1 MNVLCETV
9 VMHFPKPNGLE
20 AVERLV
26 GLLVNRGTLY
36 LSWRIN
42 KGKSYRD
49 DWGRLYVDLKP
60 EPVREVLLELESL
73 LDESLVSAFSGNVV
87 HRIIARRH

>member
-1 MNVLCETV
+1 
-9 VMHFPKPNGLE
+9 MHFPELNALE

-49 DWGRLYVDLKP
+49 DRGCLYADLKP
-60 EPVREVLLELESL
+60 ETVRKVLTELEML
-73 LDESLVSAFSGNVV
+73 LDKTLLSASSGNVV
-87 HRIIARRH
+87 HRIFARRYKRNI